1 MIAWEVQFVAGREYH
16 LHWRAGIDWEGISI
30 KRSRF
35 YNSVDA
41 RFLLHFNFT
50 DRRDEFHV
58 RGRELIANLTGG
70 VTLTTSS

>member
-1 MIAWEVQFVAGREYH
+1 MAGRTYN

-35 YNSVDA
+35 YTNTNT
-41 RFLLHFNFT
+41 RFLLNFNYT

-58 RGRELIANLTGG
+58 NGRANIANLTGG
-70 VTLTTSS
+70 VVLSASSAH